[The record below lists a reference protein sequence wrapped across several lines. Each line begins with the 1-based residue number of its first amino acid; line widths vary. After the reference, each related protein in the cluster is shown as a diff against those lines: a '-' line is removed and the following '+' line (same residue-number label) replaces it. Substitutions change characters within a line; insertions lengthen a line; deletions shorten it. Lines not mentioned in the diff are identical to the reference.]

1 MKITFLTGYFHP
13 ELSADTRLNLDLAH
27 SLAESGFEVTVIV
40 PFPTR
45 GVPDIIQQEYIEK
58 KEEQLSNN
66 LRIIRI
72 GNPSTYQQSIVSR
85 GFSLLKKSWQMF
97 TTAKSIDT
105 DLYLIISTPPFLGYA
120 AALLSKNKPVIYKL
134 EDIFPDSLKYTMNL
148 KESHPAVLL
157 LRKLE
162 KWVYKKV
169 SSIVVVSHDMK
180 RTIIEHGAPAAKI
193 STIYDWIDENACCP
207 VSKDDNYLF
216 DKFNLPRDKFYV
228 CYAGNIGHLQNIHT
242 LVKASELLEEQCPE
256 IKFVVIGDGA
266 WKKEM
271 LSILEASPHNN
282 FFHFPMQPTDQI
294 AYVYSLGDIGIVSLK
309 PDITKYALPSKTWD
323 ILSAG
328 RPAICEIDLY
338 SSLCSI
344 IENNQCGYSVAPND
358 AQALADKII
367 YLYKHQDECQ
377 QAGSNGRNYIL
388 DNITRKAAAER
399 YCKLITV
406 MINKFRSSEHVHI

>member
-13 ELSADTRLNLDLAH
+13 EQSADTRLNLDLAH
-27 SLAESGFEVTVIV
+27 SLAKSGFEVTVIV

-45 GVPDIIQQEYIEK
+45 GVPDSIQRDYLEK
-58 KEEQLSNN
+58 KEEQLANN
-66 LRIIRI
+66 LKIIRI
-72 GNPSTYQQSIVSR
+72 GTPSTYQQNIISR
-85 GFSLLKKSWQMF
+85 GLSLLKKTWQMF
-97 TTAKSIDT
+97 ATAKSIDT
-105 DLYLIISTPPFLGYA
+105 DLYLVISTPPFLGYA
-120 AALLSKNKPVIYKL
+120 AAFLAKSRPVIYKL
-134 EDIFPDSLKYTMNL
+134 EDVFPDSLKHTMNL
-148 KESHPAVLL
+148 KEYHPAILL

-162 KWVYKKV
+162 KWVYKSV
-169 SSIVVVSHDMK
+169 SFIVVISDDMR
-180 RTIIEHGAPAAKI
+180 RTIIEHGAPRNKI
-193 STIYDWIDENACCP
+193 ATIYDWIDENACYP
-207 VSKDDNYLF
+207 VPKEENYLF
-216 DKFNLPRDKFYV
+216 DKFNLPRDGFYV

-242 LVKASELLEEQCPE
+242 LIKASELLEKQYPE

-271 LSILEASPHNN
+271 LSILEASPHKN

-338 SSLCSI
+338 SILCSI

-358 AQALADKII
+358 AQGMADKIK
-367 YLYKHQDECQ
+367 YLYDHQDECK
-377 QAGSNGRNYIL
+377 QAGVNGRNYIL
-388 DNITRKAAAER
+388 DNITRKSAAER

-406 MINKFRSSEHVHI
+406 MINKSRSSNHVHI

>member
-13 ELSADTRLNLDLAH
+13 EQSADTRLNLDLAH

-45 GVPDIIQQEYIEK
+45 GVPDSIQRDYLEK
-58 KEEQLSNN
+58 KEEHLANN
-66 LRIIRI
+66 LKIIRI
-72 GNPSTYQQSIVSR
+72 GTPSTYQQNIISR
-85 GFSLLKKSWQMF
+85 GLSLLKKTWQMF
-97 TTAKSIDT
+97 ATAKSIDT
-105 DLYLIISTPPFLGYA
+105 DLYLVISTPPFLGYA
-120 AALLSKNKPVIYKL
+120 AAFLAKSRPVIYKL
-134 EDIFPDSLKYTMNL
+134 EDVFPDSLKHTVNL
-148 KESHPAVLL
+148 KEYHPAILL

-162 KWVYKKV
+162 KWVYKSV
-169 SSIVVVSHDMK
+169 SSIVVISDDMK
-180 RTIIEHGAPAAKI
+180 RTIIEHGAPKDKI
-193 STIYDWIDENACCP
+193 STIYDWIDENACYP
-207 VSKDDNYLF
+207 ISKDKNYLF
-216 DKFNLPRDKFYV
+216 DKFNLSRDAFYV

-242 LVKASELLEEQCPE
+242 LIKASELLEEQCPE

-271 LSILEASPHNN
+271 LSILETSPHNN

-309 PDITKYALPSKTWD
+309 PYITKYALPSKTWD

-338 SSLCSI
+338 SILCSI

-377 QAGSNGRNYIL
+377 QAGSNGRTYIL
-388 DNITRKAAAER
+388 NNITRTSAAEKYSR
-399 YCKLITV
+399 LITL
-406 MINKFRSSEHVHI
+406 MINRSRSSEDVHI